1 MTVAIYHYVKPGK
14 EAWKLFLLSLKARLF
29 ENMTSQASVPQTPE
43 SAASVVE
50 SLGDAALLTEEEV
63 TTSQCCTCHK
73 PIDKDNSLVI
83 VRAGV
88 KSSNEIRRCRA
99 CHSMR
104 SAIERL
110 KRNHGSLVKDFTS
123 ADGDR
128 ISSFYRENPH
138 LRGEDLRK
146 RLEEIVQDWKISI
159 TRYEFNQEADFV
171 EESDLRA
178 KYADKPEIAENIL
191 KNSRS
196 FFCPIKKVIL
206 YADPKYQAKVSDQ
219 HELGHSEKRKGQAV
233 LHDTTD
239 AKAPKRPKKADKNGK
254 DGEPADEPKLKA
266 GEKKKVAKKAEQV
279 SSKVL
284 QMKDTL
290 EKCSSFGDM
299 IPPYVIKAASDAK
312 DKSQV
317 AIQNAQTC
325 LDSGKGDSS
334 HHIETLDATLNELS
348 DCLARLKNQLEQ
360 ASKFK

>member
-14 EAWKLFLLSLKARLF
+14 EAWKLFLLTLKARLF
-29 ENMTSQASVPQTPE
+29 ENMTSQASVPYTPE

-63 TTSQCCTCHK
+63 TSSQCCTCHK

-88 KSSNEIRRCRA
+88 KSSNEIRRCRP

-104 SAIERL
+104 SAIE
-110 KRNHGSLVKDFTS
+110 
-123 ADGDR
+123 
-128 ISSFYRENPH
+128 
-138 LRGEDLRK
+138 RGEDLRK
-146 RLEEIVQDWKISI
+146 RLEEIVQDWKIST

-191 KNSRS
+191 KNSLS

-219 HELGHSEKRKGQAV
+219 HELGHSEKRKG
-233 LHDTTD
+233 LDDTTD

-254 DGEPADEPKLKA
+254 DGDPADEPKLKA

-334 HHIETLDATLNELS
+334 HLIETLDATLNELS
-348 DCLARLKNQLEQ
+348 EGLARVKNQLEQ

>member
-14 EAWKLFLLSLKARLF
+14 EAWKLFLLTLKARLF
-29 ENMTSQASVPQTPE
+29 ENMTSQASVPHTPE

-83 VRAGV
+83 VRAGL

-110 KRNHGSLVKDFTS
+110 KRNHGNLVKDFTS

-171 EESDLRA
+171 EESDIRA

-206 YADPKYQAKVSDQ
+206 YADPKYQAKGFCMTPRMPKLQRDQ
-219 HELGHSEKRKGQAV
+219 RRPTRMARMVILPTSPSSKREKRK
-233 LHDTTD
+233 
-239 AKAPKRPKKADKNGK
+239 R
-254 DGEPADEPKLKA
+254 
-266 GEKKKVAKKAEQV
+266 
-279 SSKVL
+279 
-284 QMKDTL
+284 
-290 EKCSSFGDM
+290 
-299 IPPYVIKAASDAK
+299 
-312 DKSQV
+312 SQRR
-317 AIQNAQTC
+317 
-325 LDSGKGDSS
+325 
-334 HHIETLDATLNELS
+334 LS
-348 DCLARLKNQLEQ
+348 NFLPRSCK
-360 ASKFK
+360 